1 MAEVVRRRHHMP
13 FGAEL
18 VERGVRF
25 RMWAPGAQR
34 VDLMLEDGGR
44 AGAMAMQA
52 LPEGWF
58 EVVSDAA
65 QAGTR
70 YRFRIDGKLAVA
82 DPASRFNP
90 EDAQGPSMVIDPC
103 EFLWHDASWR
113 ARPWHEAVLYELHV
127 GTFTAAGTF
136 AGVEQ
141 RLGYL
146 VELGVTVI
154 ELMPIADF
162 PGARGWGYDGVLPYA
177 PDAAYGTPAELKSLI
192 AAAHNR
198 GLAVMLDVVYNH
210 FGPEGNYLHQYA
222 PGFFSDRHHTPWGAA
237 INFDG
242 RGSAT
247 VRSFFIHNALYWLE
261 EYHLDGL
268 RFDAVHAIIDDSE
281 PHIFEELART
291 LRAGPGRERP
301 IYLVLENNAN
311 EARYL
316 GAPAQA
322 ATHDAQW
329 NDDVH
334 HCLHVILTGE
344 TDGYYA
350 DFAARP
356 HELLCRSLAQG
367 FAFQGEVSHYQG
379 DKVRGE
385 GSSHLPPTAFVS
397 FLQNH
402 DQIGNRAHGERI
414 ASLVT
419 SDAARL
425 AAAALLL
432 LAPAPP
438 MLFMGEEWGAL
449 EPFPYFCDM
458 SAELTV
464 KIREGRRQ
472 EFAHFGNFSA
482 ANELPDPAAVETF
495 QAAKLRWS
503 ELREPAHAQWLEQYR
518 RLLAIR
524 HRDIAPLI
532 PQIRSGNCMPL
543 SQHGAFAVDW
553 SLEGNSVLHVLA
565 NLTSAALRV
574 VGRAAGRVIF
584 ATHPAVRDVLCNDE
598 LAPWSVTWLLERGSV
613 GT

>member
-1 MAEVVRRRHHMP
+1 MTKVVRRRHRMP

-18 VERGVRF
+18 LERGVRF
-25 RMWAPGAQR
+25 RLWAPGASR
-34 VDLMLEDGGR
+34 VDLMLETGGR
-44 AGAMAMQA
+44 VRAIDMQA

-58 EVVSDAA
+58 EVVTEDA
-65 QAGTR
+65 QAGSR
-70 YRFRIDGKLAVA
+70 YRFRIDGKLQVA

-103 EFLWHDASWR
+103 AFAWHDESWR

-141 RLGYL
+141 RLDYL

-177 PDAAYGTPAELKSLI
+177 PEAAYGTPEELKSLI
-192 AAAHNR
+192 AAAHR
-198 GLAVMLDVVYNH
+198 AGLAVMLDVVYNH

-222 PGFFSDRHHTPWGAA
+222 PGFFTDRHHTPWGAA

-242 RGSAT
+242 PGSAT

-261 EYHLDGL
+261 EYRFDGL
-268 RFDAVHAIIDDSE
+268 RFDAVHAVVDDSE
-281 PHIFEELART
+281 PHIFKELACT
-291 LRAGPGRERP
+291 LRAGPGSERP

-311 EARYL
+311 AARYL

-322 ATHDAQW
+322 STHDAQW

-350 DFAARP
+350 DYAERP

-367 FAFQGEVSHYQG
+367 FAYQGEVSHYQG
-379 DKVRGE
+379 GKVRGE
-385 GSSHLPPTAFVS
+385 GSSHLPPTAFVC

-402 DQIGNRAHGERI
+402 DQIGNRAHGERM
-414 ASLVT
+414 ASLLL
-419 SDAARL
+419 SRASRL

-449 EPFPYFCDM
+449 EPFAYFCDM

-464 KIREGRRQ
+464 KIRAGRRQ
-472 EFAHFGNFSA
+472 EFARFGKFA
-482 ANELPDPAAVETF
+482 AATGLPDPAAVETF
-495 QAAKLRWS
+495 QAAKLDWS
-503 ELREPAHAQWLEQYR
+503 KLSEPAHAFWLEQYR

-532 PQIRSGNCMPL
+532 PDIRAGNCTRL
-543 SQHGAFAVDW
+543 AQNGAFAVAW
-553 SLEGNSVLHVLA
+553 SLSEGSVLHLIA
-565 NLTSAALRV
+565 NLTAAAV
-574 VGRAAGRVIF
+574 PGVDRAAGRVLF
-584 ATHPAVRDVLCNDE
+584 ATHPDIRGATSNNERP
-598 LAPWSVTWLLERGSV
+598 PWSVTWLLERERVGS
-613 GT
+613 